1 MRTCCYEKNMELN
14 KNMPIGF
21 MDSGLGGISVLREAV
36 RLMPNEDFI
45 YFGDSANVPYGNKP
59 REEIRRLT
67 FNVVE
72 ELLDR
77 GIKGLAI
84 ACNTATS
91 AAVKDLRIMYP
102 DLPLVGIEPAIKP
115 AIEQSRGG
123 RILVMATPMTIK
135 QEKFRHLLEQYGA
148 GHEVVSVPCDG
159 LVGFVENCMFDQD
172 LLNVYFAKHLQPF
185 LTDNTESIVLG
196 CTHYPFLRSNI
207 KEFLRENHY
216 SEDIRLIDGS
226 YGTAKELRRRLAE
239 KGLLKDVPEADAEA
253 KNSVSSVPETAD
265 GTQDD
270 DFEFTGEVTI
280 LNSSSDSEMVEKS
293 YALLNLP
300 EI

>member
-1 MRTCCYEKNMELN
+1 MNPDKN
-14 KNMPIGF
+14 KPIGF

-36 RLMPNEDFI
+36 KLMPGENFI

-67 FNVVE
+67 FRAVDILME
-72 ELLDR
+72 YD
-77 GIKGLAI
+77 IKGLAI

-115 AIEQSRGG
+115 AIERSRGG

-135 QEKFRHLLEQYGA
+135 QEKFRHLLETFGE
-148 GHEVVSVPCDG
+148 GHDIVSVPCDG
-159 LVGFVENCMFDQD
+159 LVSFVENCMFDQE
-172 LLNVYFAKHLQPF
+172 LLNVYFKKHLSPF
-185 LTDNTESIVLG
+185 VTNNTESIVLG
-196 CTHYPFLRSNI
+196 CTHYPFLKSNI
-207 KEFLRENHY
+207 LEFLKERHHRD
-216 SEDIRLIDGS
+216 DIVLIDGS
-226 YGTAKELRRRLAE
+226 FGTARELKRRLNE
-239 KGLLKDVPEADAEA
+239 KGLLKEA
-253 KNSVSSVPETAD
+253 N
-265 GTQDD
+265 GTPGHV
-270 DFEFTGEVTI
+270 EI

-293 YALLNLP
+293 YALLHMP